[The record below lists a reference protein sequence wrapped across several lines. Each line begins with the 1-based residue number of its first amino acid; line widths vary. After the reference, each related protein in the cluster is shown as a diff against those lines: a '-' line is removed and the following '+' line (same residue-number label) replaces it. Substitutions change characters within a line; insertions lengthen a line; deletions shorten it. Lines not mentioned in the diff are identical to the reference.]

1 VRTTEQS
8 QIRVT
13 ETLSTE
19 EPFVWPQYLQFSP
32 HIRKWSVG
40 GGRE

>member
-1 VRTTEQS
+1 MFDDDADDEVRTTEQS

-19 EPFVWPQYLQFSP
+19 EPFV
-32 HIRKWSVG
+32 
-40 GGRE
+40 